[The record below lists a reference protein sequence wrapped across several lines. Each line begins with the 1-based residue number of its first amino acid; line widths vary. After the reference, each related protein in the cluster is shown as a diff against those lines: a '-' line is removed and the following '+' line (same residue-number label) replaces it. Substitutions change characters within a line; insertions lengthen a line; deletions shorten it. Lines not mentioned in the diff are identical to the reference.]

1 MLGFANGIAEV
12 ASTYG
17 IAEPDEKFWRFS
29 LCNHPTNQKESRIF
43 DIFSFQTARYTTRTP
58 CIDWFGAGQTF
69 SAKEMRK
76 AWKIVQVCFLHLCF
90 YSSFLIAGK
99 ENPSCARG
107 EVAGVTCG
115 NLGNSSDLT
124 LADGGDEAKGE

>member
-1 MLGFANGIAEV
+1 MALQKWPQPMELPSLMKSFGGSPFATI
-12 ASTYG
+12 
-17 IAEPDEKFWRFS
+17 R
-29 LCNHPTNQKESRIF
+29 QK
-43 DIFSFQTARYTTRTP
+43 DNFSFQNVRYTTRTP

-69 SAKEMRK
+69 SAKEMKK
-76 AWKIVQVCFLHLCF
+76 AWKIVQVWNWLDVFLHLYF

>member
-1 MLGFANGIAEV
+1 MALQKWPQPMELQSPMKSFGGSRFATI
-12 ASTYG
+12 Y
-17 IAEPDEKFWRFS
+17 
-29 LCNHPTNQKESRIF
+29 QKESRIF
-43 DIFSFQTARYTTRTP
+43 DIFSFQTARNTTRTP
-58 CIDWFGAGQTF
+58 CIDRFGAGQTF

>member
-1 MLGFANGIAEV
+1 MALQKWPQPMELPSLMKSFGGSRFATI
-12 ASTYG
+12 
-17 IAEPDEKFWRFS
+17 
-29 LCNHPTNQKESRIF
+29 HQKESRIF